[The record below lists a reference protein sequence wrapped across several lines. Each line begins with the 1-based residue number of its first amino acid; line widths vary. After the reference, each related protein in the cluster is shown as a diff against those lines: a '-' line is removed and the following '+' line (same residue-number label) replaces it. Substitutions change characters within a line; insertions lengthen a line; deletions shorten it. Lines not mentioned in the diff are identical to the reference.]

1 MNDFEKLRSVI
12 LRQISSRLF
21 SARMAIMLPILILF
35 IPGMAWGFSDPDV
48 MLPGGVIPSSAT
60 EVMFYTSLGIVFGAT
75 MCAVLLSF
83 DGVSKD
89 RASGV
94 LEIKLSQPMPRSHQS
109 IALVMGHWLAILIP
123 IWILWSISFVIVNY
137 RMGDWPSIVDGI
149 TSFISVALILLW
161 YVLFSLI
168 ASSHAKE
175 QGTSIAFGV
184 GVWFLFTFLWALV
197 TTMVAFASGVSIGEE
212 NDAKWI
218 SLEGVLDLFSP
229 NGVFHHLLETR
240 LNDVE
245 RGVSPILTWFVALI
259 WSVLPW
265 YWFNSRM
272 KTIQP

>member
-21 SARMAIMLPILILF
+21 SVRMAIMLPILILF

-109 IALVMGHWLAILIP
+109 MALVIGHWFAILIP
-123 IWILWSISFVIVNY
+123 IWILWSLSFVIVNY
-137 RMGDWPSIVDGI
+137 RMGDWPSIVDGL

-184 GVWFLFTFLWALV
+184 GIWFLFTFLWALV

-218 SLEGVLDLFSP
+218 NLEGVLDLFSP

-245 RGVSPILTWFVALI
+245 RGVSPIITWFVALI
-259 WSVLPW
+259 WSILPW

>member
-1 MNDFEKLRSVI
+1 
-12 LRQISSRLF
+12 
-21 SARMAIMLPILILF
+21 MLPILILF

-109 IALVMGHWLAILIP
+109 MALVIGHWFAILIP
-123 IWILWSISFVIVNY
+123 IWILWSLSFVIVNY
-137 RMGDWPSIVDGI
+137 RMGDWPSIVDGL

-218 SLEGVLDLFSP
+218 NLEGVLDLFSP

-245 RGVSPILTWFVALI
+245 RGVSPIITWFVALI

>member
-60 EVMFYTSLGIVFGAT
+60 EVMFYASLGIVFGAT

-245 RGVSPILTWFVALI
+245 RGVSPIITWFVALI
-259 WSVLPW
+259 WSVIPW

>member
-1 MNDFEKLRSVI
+1 MNDFKKLRSVI

-21 SARMAIMLPILILF
+21 SVRMAIMLPILILF

-109 IALVMGHWLAILIP
+109 MALVIGHWFAILIP
-123 IWILWSISFVIVNY
+123 IWILWSLSFVIVNY
-137 RMGDWPSIVDGI
+137 RMGDWPSIVDGL

-218 SLEGVLDLFSP
+218 NLEGVLDLFSP

-245 RGVSPILTWFVALI
+245 RGVSPIITWFVALI

>member
-21 SARMAIMLPILILF
+21 SVRMAIMLPILILF

-109 IALVMGHWLAILIP
+109 MALVIGHWFAILIP
-123 IWILWSISFVIVNY
+123 IWILWSLSFVIVNY
-137 RMGDWPSIVDGI
+137 RMGDWPSIVDGL

-218 SLEGVLDLFSP
+218 NLEGVLDLFSP

-245 RGVSPILTWFVALI
+245 RGVSPIITWFVALI

>member
-1 MNDFEKLRSVI
+1 MNDFQKLRRVI

-21 SARMAIMLPILILF
+21 SVRMAIMLPILILF

-109 IALVMGHWLAILIP
+109 IALVIGHWFAILIP

-137 RMGDWPSIVDGI
+137 RMGDWPSIVDAL

-218 SLEGVLDLFSP
+218 SLEGTLDLFSP

-245 RGVSPILTWFVALI
+245 RGVSPILAWIVALV

>member
-1 MNDFEKLRSVI
+1 MNDFKKFSKVTMRHLS
-12 LRQISSRLF
+12 QRLF
-21 SARMAIMLPILILF
+21 STRMAIMLPILILF
-35 IPGMAWGFSDPDV
+35 IPGMAWGFSDPKV
-48 MLPGGVIPSSAT
+48 LLPGGISPSSAT

-75 MCAVLLSF
+75 MCSVLLSF

-89 RASGV
+89 RASGL
-94 LEIKLSQPMPRSHQS
+94 LEIKLAQPMPRTHQS
-109 IALVMGHWLAILIP
+109 TALVIGHWFAILIP
-123 IWILWSISFVIVNY
+123 TWILWAVSFVIVKH
-137 RMGDWPSIVDGI
+137 RMGDWPSIVDVL

-197 TTMVAFASGVSIGEE
+197 TTMIAFASGISIGEE
-212 NDAKWI
+212 NNPKWI
-218 SLEGVLDLFSP
+218 GLEGVLDLFSP

-240 LNDVE
+240 LNDVD
-245 RGVSPILTWFVALI
+245 RGVSPLVLWLVALL
-259 WSVLPW
+259 WSVIPW
-265 YWFNSRM
+265 YWFNYRM

>member
-21 SARMAIMLPILILF
+21 SVRMAIMLPILILF

-218 SLEGVLDLFSP
+218 NLEGVLDLFSP

-259 WSVLPW
+259 WSVIPW